1 MLCSSSHDDSGDT
14 AKRHGLLRRHHQS
27 YPIDSNTSCSTA
39 PTAAASRSIGLP
51 RRWPFT
57 VIPNEFVVPAKVQA
71 QRLMP
76 SWMAKM
82 RWVVLRGSKSPS
94 LAVYR
99 NVSGITSDEENPLK
113 VMLLGE
119 DTRVRVAGEKGM
131 VLVSSRV
138 RKNDTWVLWFESS
151 GHRKR
156 MYELVKMWIELSVF
170 LQTLTGFESIARSHN
185 STVYRCR
192 DNRSRYSG
200 AAHSQYALKRINRV
214 RCWNEIEITE
224 RVLAIRAL
232 QPYVADYLYMF
243 EDSKDNSV
251 TMVMQYYAGG
261 SLTDRIREFFPLSE
275 HAIVSVLRSLCSA
288 LYLLHEHQ
296 ILHLDVKACN
306 IMFESEHPQSFHNL
320 KLVDFGSSALL
331 TDDKKLKTSGTYGC
345 MAPERFD
352 GRYGPE
358 ADVYGAGV
366 VLYHMVV
373 GDIPFSG
380 SGSHQILARNM
391 QGHVS
396 FASARWRSVSRRL
409 RQLAERMLDRSPDTR
424 ITLHEILRLR
434 WLYHQQ
440 SEDAVTDTAPA
451 WPSASSSALK
461 RSGRLGAGGMAASC
475 A

>member
-1 MLCSSSHDDSGDT
+1 MLCSGSTNSSKT
-14 AKRHGLLRRHHQS
+14 TKRHGLRRHHQS
-27 YPIDSNTSCSTA
+27 YPIDSNTSCSTT

-51 RRWPFT
+51 RRWPFS

-82 RWVVLRGSKSPS
+82 RWIVLRGSKSPI
-94 LAVYR
+94 LAMYR
-99 NVSGITSDEENPLK
+99 NLSSITSDENPLK
-113 VMLLGE
+113 VMMLGE

-156 MYELVKMWIELSVF
+156 MYELVMMWIELSVF
-170 LQTLTGFESIARSHN
+170 LQTLTGFESISKSHN

-192 DNRSRYSG
+192 DGRNRYSG
-200 AAHSQYALKRINRV
+200 GAYSQYALKRIHRV

-224 RVLAIRAL
+224 RVLAIKVL

-251 TMVMQYYAGG
+251 TMVMQYYTGG
-261 SLTDRIREFFPLSE
+261 SLTDRIRGSFPLSE
-275 HAIVSVLRSLCSA
+275 YAIVSVLTSLCSA
-288 LYLLHEHQ
+288 LYLLHAHQ

-306 IMFESEHPQSFHNL
+306 IMFEADDYHNL

-373 GDIPFSG
+373 GDIPFNG
-380 SGSHQILARNM
+380 SSSYQILARNM
-391 QGHVS
+391 QGDVN
-396 FASARWRSVSRRL
+396 FASSRWRSVSKRL
-409 RQLAERMLDRSPDTR
+409 RQLTERMLDKNPDTR

-434 WLYHQQ
+434 WLFHQHQ
-440 SEDAVTDTAPA
+440 PMDT
-451 WPSASSSALK
+451 ASSSSSAALK
-461 RSGRLGAGGMAASC
+461 RGGMAASC